1 MPENDL
7 IRRSLDLGM
16 AVTQLT
22 RQRAEQLVRDLV
34 RAGEVSR
41 EQATS
46 RVEELLERSRQNSE
60 ALIAIVRGE
69 IDSRVAQLNLVS
81 RDDLAALA
89 GRIGIPLPAARKATK
104 KAGAKKAAK
113 KAGAKKAPAKKAA
126 PKKTA
131 AKKAPAKKA
140 PAKKAA
146 AKKAPAKSQAVA
158 RPAEQTTPLWGE
170 STGAPRTL

>member
-81 RDDLAALA
+81 R
-89 GRIGIPLPAARKATK
+89 
-104 KAGAKKAAK
+104 
-113 KAGAKKAPAKKAA
+113 
-126 PKKTA
+126 
-131 AKKAPAKKA
+131 
-140 PAKKAA
+140 
-146 AKKAPAKSQAVA
+146 
-158 RPAEQTTPLWGE
+158 
-170 STGAPRTL
+170 